1 MESKNNNRVG
11 DWLSKKYQLIIR
23 NEADFSE
30 KTTISYNYAK
40 ALMLI
45 FFVFTVNAV
54 LGYFLIRYVD
64 SLFSNKKDVKE
75 LGKEVVEMTRE
86 IEALEL
92 EVGRLKSY
100 DKAQK
105 ELMGILIDSTVFY
118 KDSLNDE
125 TSINE

>member
-1 MESKNNNRVG
+1 
-11 DWLSKKYQLIIR
+11 
-23 NEADFSE
+23 
-30 KTTISYNYAK
+30 
-40 ALMLI
+40 MLI
-45 FFVFTVNAV
+45 FFVFSVNAV